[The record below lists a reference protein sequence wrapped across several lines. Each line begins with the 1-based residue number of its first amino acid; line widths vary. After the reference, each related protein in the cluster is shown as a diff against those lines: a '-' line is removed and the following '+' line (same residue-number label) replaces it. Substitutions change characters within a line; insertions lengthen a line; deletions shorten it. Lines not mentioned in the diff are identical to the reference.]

1 MPRRYYIIFLDN
13 RRLIG
18 NKRRGKIAKKGSK
31 ESRRG
36 IVTRKDRGKERRESI
51 FKERS

>member
-1 MPRRYYIIFLDN
+1 MLRRYYIIFLDN

-18 NKRRGKIAKKGSK
+18 NKRRGKIAKRSSK

-36 IVTRKDRGKERRESI
+36 IVARKDSRKERRESI